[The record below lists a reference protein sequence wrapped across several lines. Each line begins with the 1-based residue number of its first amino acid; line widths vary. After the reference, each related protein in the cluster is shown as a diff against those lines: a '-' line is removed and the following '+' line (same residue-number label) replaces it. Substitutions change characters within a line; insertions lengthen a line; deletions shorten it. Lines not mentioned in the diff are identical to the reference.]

1 MNNEINRG
9 QNSRS
14 CKNMN
19 DVEKNFLQD
28 NGFEDIQ
35 ETDIADNE
43 MSTTRGHILMEWP
56 GLVSIKDN

>member
-1 MNNEINRG
+1 MKLTGVRTVVHVE
-9 QNSRS
+9 
-14 CKNMN
+14 NMN